1 MTSALV
7 LINTEAGSEENV
19 LKILKNIDE
28 IKEIYLTYGAY
39 DIIAKIVVE
48 DIGRLK
54 EVVSE
59 KIRKIREVKNTL
71 TMIVVEGSFK
81 KLKNDHRLLMSA
93 TEYSRQTV
101 STKSY

>member
-54 EVVSE
+54 EIVSE

-81 KLKNDHRLLMSA
+81 KV
-93 TEYSRQTV
+93 EE
-101 STKSY
+101 

>member
-81 KLKNDHRLLMSA
+81 KV
-93 TEYSRQTV
+93 EE
-101 STKSY
+101 

>member
-1 MTSALV
+1 VILLTSALV

-81 KLKNDHRLLMSA
+81 KV
-93 TEYSRQTV
+93 EE
-101 STKSY
+101 